1 MPRERED
8 LAACQALLR
17 RGSKSF
23 SLAARLLPRPVRQA
37 TTVLYAFLRIA
48 DDLVDADPGASQ
60 MTIGRLRE
68 RLHRIFAGQPIDQPV
83 DRALA
88 RVVAQYPLQIG
99 VFEAFLEGLAWDVA
113 ARRYRTIQELDG
125 YAARV
130 AGTVGLM
137 MAVVMGRRDVVS
149 LSRACAL
156 GIAMQLTNIAR
167 DVGEDARRGRIY
179 LPLDWLEEAAVDPE
193 AFLRQPQHSPALAG
207 VVRRLLAE
215 AERQYRRA
223 DAGIET
229 LPADCRVAIRAARL
243 IYAEIGRY
251 VARSGFDAVTRRAV
265 VPRWRKLWLLGGAV
279 RAQLL
284 QRGASFAQSR
294 DDETAA
300 AGG

>member
-1 MPRERED
+1 MPREAED
-8 LAACQALLR
+8 LVACRALLR
-17 RGSKSF
+17 AGSKSF
-23 SLAARLLPRPVRQA
+23 SLAARLLPRPVREP

-48 DDLVDADPGASQ
+48 DDLIDADPGASQ
-60 MTIGRLRE
+60 MTIGTLRA

-88 RVVAQYPLQIG
+88 RVVAQYPLELA
-99 VFEAFLEGLAWDVA
+99 VFEAFLEGLAWDVEG
-113 ARRYRTIQELDG
+113 RRYRTLQDLNA

-179 LPLDWLEEAAVDPE
+179 LPLEWLEEAGLDPE
-193 AFLRQPQHSPALAG
+193 TFLRQPRHSAALAG
-207 VVRRLLAE
+207 VVQRLLAE

-223 DAGIET
+223 DAGIES
-229 LPADCRVAIRAARL
+229 LPADCRLAIRAARL

-251 VARSGFDAVTRRAV
+251 VGRNGFDAITRRAV
-265 VPRWRKLWLLGGAV
+265 VPRWRKLWLLGSAT
-279 RAQLL
+279 RAQCCR
-284 QRGASFAQSR
+284 RGAAFSR
-294 DDETAA
+294 NGEGAPA
-300 AGG
+300 PAGS

>member
-1 MPRERED
+1 MLREAAD

-17 RGSKSF
+17 AGSKSF
-23 SLAARLLPRPVRQA
+23 SLAARLLPRPVREA

-48 DDLVDADPGASQ
+48 DDLIDADPGASQ
-60 MTIGRLRE
+60 LTIGRLQE

-88 RVVAQYPLQIG
+88 RVVAQFPLQLG
-99 VFEAFLEGLAWDVA
+99 VFEAFLEGLAWDVEG
-113 ARRYRTIQELDG
+113 RRYRTLEDLNA

-179 LPLDWLEEAAVDPE
+179 LPLDWLTEAGLDPE
-193 AFLRQPQHSPALAG
+193 AFLRQPRHSVALAE
-207 VVRRLLAE
+207 VVQRVLAE
-215 AERQYRRA
+215 ADRQYQRA
-223 DAGIET
+223 DAGIES
-229 LPADCRVAIRAARL
+229 LPADCRLAIRAARL

-251 VARSGFDAVTRRAV
+251 IGRNGFDAVTRRAV
-265 VPRWRKLWLLGGAV
+265 VPRWRKLWLLGSAT
-279 RAQLL
+279 RAQFL
-284 QRGASFAQSR
+284 RRRAPSSR
-294 DDETAA
+294 NGEGVSAA
-300 AGG
+300 ASG